1 MKVIDL
7 VKGLVNEVST
17 YWRKPAKGKQVPYRE
32 MAAYSVGGIGVQFII
47 AMVGYLALSTTSMVL
62 TLGIGISVANL
73 QTMVVITTIVG
84 FITTPIRGM
93 IFDNTKSKAGKFRPY
108 ILTMGIPSAIFATLM
123 VYMPYESMSSTMKF
137 VVVLVLYNLLNLF
150 SPFYVTSY
158 NSLPMVMSS
167 NSDER
172 TSIFSYSTVIYS
184 LAPTIT
190 GAVVPLMGDMS
201 KISTYK
207 LAIPLFCI
215 IGLGI
220 SFLAYF
226 GTKEKII
233 VSKQYVPR
241 VKFFDGLKALSVN
254 KYFWVIYG
262 SGWLNFM
269 SLGFGSLFNWVFILG
284 MNGDNSKAG
293 ILSLITLISGTASL
307 PGMLFAGPII
317 KKMGKKNVAIV
328 SAFIQVIALV
338 GLAFFHNSY
347 ALVFIFMYLKNIGAS
362 IAMIYTPS
370 MKADA
375 LDYQQYR
382 TGTRLEGMMEQIGGL
397 LGSVILMVTGYAIP
411 AILSRYGL
419 TDNYDMLRDDTF
431 RGTIVTVVVVC
442 TIIGII
448 MSTIPFFF
456 YDLSEKKHRNI
467 IKVLRIRAMFEDFG
481 HGQLDNEE
489 LIETMDGIRIAEETL
504 NNKKLNTDDKKEM
517 EIYEAA
523 KMTIEELSKFK
534 NEDMIKKVNEAKGI
548 VALGTNLDEPNP
560 QILQSA
566 VNMPE
571 TTAEEKK
578 LRKEEIKKAEAE
590 LRKFNTEEKAFV
602 DARRLVNEERNYS
615 RYNEI
620 CELYEKIKS

>member
-370 MKADA
+370 MRADA